1 MTDRTEELLDR
12 WFEART
18 TEEEE
23 RALRERGEA
32 GELPDELKTM
42 FEGFASL
49 AEERAPG
56 AAVLP
61 AAAGTS
67 RTAGAP
73 RKGRR
78 IPLWTLAAAATL
90 IAGAICTFFYMQK
103 PYCYI
108 DGVAVYD
115 KELAMQTTRYLDG
128 FAAFESPD
136 RMVDELIDNL

>member
-1 MTDRTEELLDR
+1 MADKTEELLDR
-12 WFEART
+12 WFEAQT

-23 RALRERGEA
+23 RALRERSEA
-32 GELPDELKTM
+32 GELPDELRTM
-42 FEGFASL
+42 FEGFAAL

-56 AAVLP
+56 AAAMP

-67 RTAGAP
+67 RTAGA
-73 RKGRR
+73 RTTRR

-90 IAGAICTFFYMQK
+90 IVGALCTFFYMQR